1 MLSTKIQLL
10 MMQGKRKRQTAQGFT
25 MVEVIVG
32 ILLTLIFTAISMQ
45 AVVMGTAV
53 KVHGDEIT
61 DATTWIQ
68 QDLEDITT
76 QANAID
82 YTSSTSPYTFNA
94 TRCGTPGTPVTS
106 ASGYAS
112 VLNGLTSLVNSP
124 PALISSTAPITKTNS
139 SGARSYYLVRTTT
152 VKPQPSGVS
161 NWPYN
166 VLQISYQ
173 VYRNSDLTSPIFAN
187 PYYAEVIP
195 GASFQCRK

>member
-1 MLSTKIQLL
+1 
-10 MMQGKRKRQTAQGFT
+10 
-25 MVEVIVG
+25 MVEVIVA

-82 YTSSTSPYTFNA
+82 YTSSSSPYTFNA

-112 VLNGLTSLVNSP
+112 VLNGLTSNIDGG
-124 PALISSTAPITKTNS
+124 LISSNASITKTNS

-152 VKPQPSGVS
+152 IKNTS
-161 NWPYN
+161 PYN
-166 VLQISYQ
+166 ILQINYQ
-173 VYRNSDLTSPIFAN
+173 VYRNSDLTSPIFVSRGI
-187 PYYAEVIP
+187 PISYYAEVIP
-195 GASFQCRK
+195 GASFSCRR